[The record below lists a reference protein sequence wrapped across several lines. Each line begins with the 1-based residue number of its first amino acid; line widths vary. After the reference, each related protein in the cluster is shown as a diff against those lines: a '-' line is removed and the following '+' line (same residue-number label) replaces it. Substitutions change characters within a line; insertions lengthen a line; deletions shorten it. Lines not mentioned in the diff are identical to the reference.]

1 MKLNRYFRR
10 LLAPL
15 ALLAVLGL
23 AAPGCIIATE
33 EDSTLTVENVSD
45 YPLYELYVAPVSAP
59 TWGPD
64 LLGNDIL
71 LPNES
76 ITIFVDCGTYDALVI
91 DDIGA
96 SCELYNLDLCFDDA
110 LWVIDNATL
119 ATCNF

>member
-1 MKLNRYFRR
+1 MKRNAYLHRF
-10 LLAPL
+10 LAPF
-15 ALLAVLGL
+15 ALLLVLGM
-23 AAPGCIIATE
+23 AAPGCIIATD
-33 EDSTLTVENVSD
+33 EDSTLTVENASS
-45 YPLYELYVAPVSAP
+45 YPLYELYVADIGAP

-76 ITIFVDCGTYDALVI
+76 ITIFLDCGTYDALVI

-96 SCELYNLDLCFDDA
+96 GCELYNLDLCFDDA

-119 ATCNF
+119 ATCSF